1 MHNFNER
8 YVSCRAATRHVWRV
22 YEMALETLKN
32 RQESDQQQPPSLATM
47 PAQIKSSQTA
57 GQFFEENYSLANCAD
72 WAWKTPAP
80 DTWEAIRKAATTAGT
95 LISLRN

>member
-1 MHNFNER
+1 
-8 YVSCRAATRHVWRV
+8 
-22 YEMALETLKN
+22 
-32 RQESDQQQPPSLATM
+32 M